1 MKEVNRK
8 ILGTAVVL
16 MAVAMLATPMVG
28 TAQAWGWRC
37 RGGETQDFNV
47 TLLPDY
53 QGFFA
58 NTKSSFFPSE
68 TDPCLA
74 IFKAT
79 EVLAEYTI
87 TVGENDYV
95 LGEDFEYSGTMMS
108 IVYKPYLPYAGTFTV
123 GERAVWSWLYQYD
136 FSAGSSGLEGK
147 LCLYAYLKWESGIP
161 TESDVTVIWGTG
173 DFRCVKIDATIDVLA
188 GGAHVGTVTGWPE

>member
-1 MKEVNRK
+1 
-8 ILGTAVVL
+8 
-16 MAVAMLATPMVG
+16 MAAAMLATPMVG

-37 RGGETQDFNV
+37 RGGESQDFNV

-53 QGFFA
+53 LGFFA
-58 NTKSSFFPSE
+58 NTESIFIPSE

-79 EVLAEYTI
+79 EVMAEYTI
-87 TVGENDYV
+87 TVGDNDPYV
-95 LGEDFEYSGTMMS
+95 LGEDFEYSGTMIS
-108 IVYKPYLPYAGTFTV
+108 IVYKPDLATLAGTFTF
-123 GERAVWSWLYQYD
+123 GERMIWRWWYQYD

-161 TESDVTVIWGTG
+161 TESKVCSIWGTG
-173 DFRCVKIDATIDVLA
+173 DFRCVKIDATINIAA
-188 GGAHVGTVTGWPE
+188 GGAHEGTVTGWPE